1 MEHLRYKTLQYN
13 LAKPTGFDPTQ
24 KYPLIIHLHGA
35 GSRGSD
41 PAGISYSYKLEA
53 YLQERGLSAMM
64 VAPLCELDNWFTCFS
79 ELVDFVR
86 YAAVM
91 ENVDSDR
98 VYLVGNSMGGYATW
112 TMLMCVPELIAAA
125 VPICGGGMAWNA
137 GRIKDVPV
145 WAFHGVDDDVVA
157 VTESIAM
164 ANALRRCGGTVT
176 LTLLPGV
183 DHNAWDPALYE
194 QGAIE
199 WLLNHRR
206 LDRGV

>member
-1 MEHLRYKTLQYN
+1 
-13 LAKPTGFDPTQ
+13 
-24 KYPLIIHLHGA
+24 
-35 GSRGSD
+35 
-41 PAGISYSYKLEA
+41 
-53 YLQERGLSAMM
+53 
-64 VAPLCELDNWFTCFS
+64 
-79 ELVDFVR
+79 
-86 YAAVM
+86 
-91 ENVDSDR
+91 
-98 VYLVGNSMGGYATW
+98 
-112 TMLMCVPELIAAA
+112 
-125 VPICGGGMAWNA
+125 MAWNA

-145 WAFHGVDDDVVA
+145 WVFHGVDDDVVA

-206 LDRGV
+206 LGRGV